1 LLFAEFLFLCAYIAI
16 QSNTNSLTIKL
27 LTKMAR
33 KSNFFFDNVMPKIY
47 GIGAAVVIIGALFKI
62 LHLEGADL
70 MLIVGLGTEAVIFF
84 LSAFQPNPHDPDWE
98 KVYPELA
105 DSYDGPRTYE
115 NLNLGGAKLPT
126 LPKDTAAAFEGLTKD
141 MVDRL
146 GKSMGSLSDNVS
158 KMTSFAD
165 ASVATSE
172 YASNIKSAAGKINE
186 LNKSYELTVNAMQGM
201 ADASADAKAYHAQ
214 VQTITKNLGALNA
227 VYEMELQ
234 DTSKHL
240 KAMNAFYGSLSS
252 AMENMAEASKD
263 TQQFKNEL
271 AGLTS
276 NLTSLNRVYGSML
289 TAMRGQ

>member
-1 LLFAEFLFLCAYIAI
+1 MAKLRLGFDFLTF
-16 QSNTNSLTIKL
+16 
-27 LTKMAR
+27 
-33 KSNFFFDNVMPKIY
+33 VY
-47 GIGAAVVIIGALFKI
+47 GAGAAVVILGAMFKI
-62 LHLEGADL
+62 LHLPGGDL
-70 MLIVGLGTEAVIFF
+70 IIGTGLVVEAAIFF
-84 LSAFQPNPHDPDWE
+84 FTAFVLPDEEVHWE
-98 KVYPELA
+98 RVYPELA
-105 DSYDGPRTYE
+105 DPSATRTFDNLQIGGP
-115 NLNLGGAKLPT
+115 KSPT
-126 LPKDTAAAFEGLTKD
+126 LPKGTAEAFEGLTKD

-172 YASNIKSAAGKINE
+172 YASNIKSAAGRIQD
-186 LNKSYELTVNAMQGM
+186 LNKSYEVTVNAMQDM
-201 ADASADAKAYHAQ
+201 ANASTDAKAYHAQ

-271 AGLTS
+271 SGLTA
-276 NLTSLNRVYGSML
+276 NLTSLNKVYGNML
-289 TAMRGQ
+289 TAMKG

>member
-1 LLFAEFLFLCAYIAI
+1 MAKPRFGFD
-16 QSNTNSLTIKL
+16 L
-27 LTKMAR
+27 LTFM
-33 KSNFFFDNVMPKIY
+33 Y
-47 GIGAAVVIIGALFKI
+47 GAGAAVVILGAMFKI
-62 LHLEGADL
+62 LHLPGGDL
-70 MLIVGLGTEAVIFF
+70 VIGIGLVTEAFIFF
-84 LSAFQPNPHDPDWE
+84 VTAFILPDEDIHWE
-98 KVYPELA
+98 RVYPELA
-105 DSYDGPRTYE
+105 DPSVTRTFD
-115 NLNLGGAKLPT
+115 NLIGGAKSPT
-126 LPKDTAAAFEGLTKD
+126 LPKGTAEAFEGLTKD

-158 KMTSFAD
+158 RMTSFTD

-172 YASNIKSAAGKINE
+172 YASNIKSAAGKIQE
-186 LNKSYELTVNAMQGM
+186 LNKSYEVTVNAMQDM
-201 ADASADAKAYHAQ
+201 ANASTDAKAYHAQ

-271 AGLTS
+271 SGLTA
-276 NLTSLNRVYGSML
+276 NLTSLNKVYGNML
-289 TAMRGQ
+289 TAMKG